1 MKKIIAVQ
9 IILSVIFAG
18 VFAAGSSRGYL
29 DHLLPAM
36 ERDSSIADIAAM
48 ASKTVRA
55 IGDW

>member
-29 DHLLPAM
+29 DHLMPAM
-36 ERDSSIADIAAM
+36 ERDSSISDIAAM
-48 ASKTVRA
+48 ASKAVRA